1 MEALAQS
8 FKQRK
13 TILSAL
19 IDISALVFI
28 YFVPTISHLISL
40 PLYFIEPMRMML
52 VFALVHTHKNNAY
65 LLALTLP
72 LFSYFISGHPVLPKM
87 MLITFELSFNVFL
100 FYLLSSKMKNVFPAI
115 LLSIIISKLA
125 YYLIKYILINMA
137 IIHSGLISTPI
148 FIQVITTLVFST
160 YLYLVLRKNQDRI

>member
-8 FKQRK
+8 IKQKK
-13 TILSAL
+13 TIFSAL

-52 VFALVHTHKNNAY
+52 IFALVHTHKNNAY

-100 FYLLSSKMKNVFPAI
+100 FYLFSSKIKSVFPAI

-125 YYLIKYILINMA
+125 YYLIKYILINIA

-148 FIQVITTLVFST
+148 FIQLITTLVFST
-160 YLYLVLRKNQDRI
+160 YLYLVYKNKKLS

>member
-1 MEALAQS
+1 MEATAQS

-13 TILSAL
+13 TIMSAL
-19 IDISALVFI
+19 IDISAVVFI

-52 VFALVHTHKNNAY
+52 IFSLVHTHKNNAY

-72 LFSYFISGHPVLPKM
+72 LFSYFLSGHPVFPKM
-87 MLITFELSFNVFL
+87 LLITFELSFNVFL
-100 FYLLSSKMKNVFPAI
+100 FYLLNSKMKNVFPAI
-115 LLSIIISKLA
+115 LLSILISKLA
-125 YYLIKYILINMA
+125 YYLIKFVLINMA

-148 FIQVITTLVFST
+148 FIQILTTLVFST
-160 YLYLVLRKNQDRI
+160 YLYLMLGRKR